1 MSFSSPRLYTG
12 VPPIEPVVYDRAGE
26 PRVGTGLKGPC
37 STEIDIGLVDHHRDI
52 RMIFEQSG
60 DFRARQRDAG
70 RRVGSG
76 EAPNGLALVLSFTRL
91 AMRGCSPGT

>member
-1 MSFSSPRLYTG
+1 MRPDGFVTATK
-12 VPPIEPVVYDRAGE
+12 E
-26 PRVGTGLKGPC
+26 VG
-37 STEIDIGLVDHHRDI
+37 
-52 RMIFEQSG
+52 MIFEQSG